1 VQAALKDLK
10 SGKPDQTLLQRTMP
24 LLADP
29 AGRNT
34 IRTAI
39 LTLDPFPSA
48 SMVALLHDSALA
60 VRLGALELLEEK
72 AGGDFGFNPW
82 LPPGDPENDGPLA
95 RWQNWTG
102 RKPDNGMSKDLLGE
116 DQRRGYLRD
125 LLGED
130 SDKSSRARR
139 MLEADGLGAVGFL
152 ETFLNDSPTLPV
164 AGRIKVREAQYQIV
178 LSRPLGPRPPV
189 SLLSA
194 IAIKLLWPWARF
206 GVPGLRLCRSCAI
219 SSSIRIHWSG
229 RPRSTRCFRR
239 AAPSLWRWWDRS

>member
-1 VQAALKDLK
+1 MQAALADLK
-10 SGKPDQTLLQRTMP
+10 DGKPNQAELQRAVP

-48 SMVALLHDSALA
+48 LMVTLLHHSALA

-82 LPPGDPENDGPLA
+82 LPPGDPENEGPLA

-102 RKPDNGMSKDLLGE
+102 REPGSGPAKDLLGE

-130 SDKSSRARR
+130 ADKSARARR

-152 ETFLNDSPTLPV
+152 ETFLNDSPTLPP
-164 AGRIKVREAQYQIV
+164 GRSRIPCRR
-178 LSRPLGPRPPV
+178 LSR
-189 SLLSA
+189 
-194 IAIKLLWPWARF
+194 
-206 GVPGLRLCRSCAI
+206 
-219 SSSIRIHWSG
+219 
-229 RPRSTRCFRR
+229 T
-239 AAPSLWRWWDRS
+239 